1 MNRTRYPSLSVA
13 VLLCTLLASSCTISR
28 HPAGIADSTIP
39 VTSSYTMIGSVAASS
54 CSYWV
59 FYIPVS
65 GMDSTDAMIDALVKQ
80 KGAHGL
86 VGVTVEHEFSTF
98 ALPLFG
104 SECTIVKGQAIRG
117 AR

>member
-1 MNRTRYPSLSVA
+1 MGP
-13 VLLCTLLASSCTISR
+13 
-28 HPAGIADSTIP
+28 
-39 VTSSYTMIGSVAASS
+39 VAASS

-104 SECTIVKGQAIRG
+104 SECTVVKGQAIRG